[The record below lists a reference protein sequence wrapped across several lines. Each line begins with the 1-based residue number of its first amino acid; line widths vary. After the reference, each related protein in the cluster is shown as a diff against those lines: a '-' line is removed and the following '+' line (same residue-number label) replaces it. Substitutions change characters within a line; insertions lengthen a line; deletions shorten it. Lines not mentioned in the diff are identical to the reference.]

1 MATQY
6 GRRNQGASN
15 SNAARSNSG
24 GGSAPEFL
32 TFVKV
37 GVDHL
42 PQNEASIALKEKFPN
57 QKMLGVGAVKQWK
70 DSGNTIIELDANL
83 LPAADQY
90 GKIVVSVF
98 DMAYTGQKK

>member
-1 MATQY
+1 MAGQY
-6 GRRNQGASN
+6 GRRNQQGSN
-15 SNAARSNSG
+15 SNAGRNAG
-24 GGSAPEFL
+24 GGGAAPEFL

-98 DMAYTGQKK
+98 DMAYTGSSK